1 MDRLGMLEKMVAAKP
16 DEPFPR
22 YGLAM
27 EYKKLERHDEATQ
40 AFSALAQRCPDYVP
54 AYLMHGNLLEA
65 MGRGAD
71 AVAIYQR
78 GIEVA
83 SAASDDHAVSEL
95 ASALAEAQ
103 AAVAGAGA
111 GADNSDDLS

>member
-1 MDRLGMLEKMVAAKP
+1 
-16 DEPFPR
+16 
-22 YGLAM
+22 
-27 EYKKLERHDEATQ
+27 
-40 AFSALAQRCPDYVP
+40 
-54 AYLMHGNLLEA
+54 MHGNLLEA

-103 AAVAGAGA
+103 SAVADAS
-111 GADNSDDLS
+111 DNPDNTP